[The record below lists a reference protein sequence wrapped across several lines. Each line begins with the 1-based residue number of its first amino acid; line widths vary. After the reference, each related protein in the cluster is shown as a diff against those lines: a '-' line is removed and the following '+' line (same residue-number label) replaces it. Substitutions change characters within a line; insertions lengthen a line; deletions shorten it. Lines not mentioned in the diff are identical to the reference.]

1 MKLFKIH
8 ESDNVAVAIE
18 TIGFGECVETGGET
32 VRANMEIP
40 AGHKIALADIGEG
53 EAVVKYGCPIGLAG
67 EKIKKGDWIHV
78 HNIRTGLGD
87 LQIGRAHV

>member
-18 TIGFGECVETGGET
+18 TIGSGECVETGGET

-67 EKIKKGDWIHV
+67 EDQKGRLDPCTQYQDGTWRSSH
-78 HNIRTGLGD
+78 LF
-87 LQIGRAHV
+87 L